1 MQKVMNE
8 MLRNVKR
15 GARLCAAFFMLH
27 SSSFI
32 SEALAQETHYHK
44 GLRSQEDNDKMG
56 IVAATTYFNGS
67 GMYWSR
73 VRNVDDV
80 TISHETREDTLARMK
95 AFTALCRKAYDAY
108 EAKDYDNVIIYG
120 DSALRKRYH
129 TPDLYY
135 MMGVSFEHFADYKN
149 ADWAYK
155 RAMKSGYTRVPGAY
169 PAFKARMKQRE
180 AEEKRR
186 LKEEK
191 QRQKTERKRLKKT

>member
-1 MQKVMNE
+1 MKYF
-8 MLRNVKR
+8 
-15 GARLCAAFFMLH
+15 AFTLLFLACCD
-27 SSSFI
+27 I
-32 SEALAQETHYHK
+32 VAAQESHYHRS
-44 GLRSQEDNDKMG
+44 LRSQDTG
-56 IVAATTYFNGS
+56 YGLTQTPHFNGG

-80 TISHETREDTLARMK
+80 AISHETREDTLARMK

-155 RAMKSGYTRVPGAY
+155 LAMKSGYTRVPGAY

-180 AEEKRR
+180 AEEKRK